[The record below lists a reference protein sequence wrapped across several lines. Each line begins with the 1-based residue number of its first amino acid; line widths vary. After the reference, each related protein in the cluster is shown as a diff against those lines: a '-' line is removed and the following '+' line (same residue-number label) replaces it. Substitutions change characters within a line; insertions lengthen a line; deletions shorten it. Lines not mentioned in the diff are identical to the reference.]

1 MKKLDFN
8 SGWTFR
14 KAEEPPA
21 ARAVTLP
28 HDAMIHEGRSAAAPG
43 GSDNAFFPGGT
54 YIYEKTFEAP
64 DAAHCEVLFE
74 GVYRNATVALNG
86 ETLATHAYGYTPF
99 AVTLDGKLHPGANTL
114 TVTADNADAPS
125 GRWYTGSGIYRPVW
139 LYTGGKGYIRREGIR
154 VTTLSVNPAQVQV
167 EVDASGGLPAVELL
181 DPSGRVVASG
191 SGADLTLTVP
201 DARLWSEDSP
211 SLYTCRVTLT
221 EGGELLDEAAVSF
234 GIRRIQWNARQGL
247 LVNGRSVKLRGACVH
262 HDNGVVG
269 ACAFPESEERRVRK
283 LKQAGF
289 NAIRSAHNPCSA
301 AMLDACDRYG
311 VYVIDKAWDMWYNTR
326 LVTTTPTTGK
336 PTGSRI

>member
-139 LYTGGKGYIRREGIR
+139 MYTGGKGYIRREGIR

-167 EVDASGGLPAVELL
+167 EVDASGGGTAGPVGPGGGFGQRGGPHPHGARRPALERGFSLPLHL
-181 DPSGRVVASG
+181 PRH
-191 SGADLTLTVP
+191 P
-201 DARLWSEDSP
+201 D
-211 SLYTCRVTLT
+211 
-221 EGGELLDEAAVSF
+221 
-234 GIRRIQWNARQGL
+234 RR
-247 LVNGRSVKLRGACVH
+247 
-262 HDNGVVG
+262 
-269 ACAFPESEERRVRK
+269 RRT
-283 LKQAGF
+283 AG
-289 NAIRSAHNPCSA
+289 
-301 AMLDACDRYG
+301 
-311 VYVIDKAWDMWYNTR
+311 
-326 LVTTTPTTGK
+326 
-336 PTGSRI
+336 

>member
-125 GRWYTGSGIYRPVW
+125 GRWSTGRCGC
-139 LYTGGKGYIRREGIR
+139 T
-154 VTTLSVNPAQVQV
+154 PAAR
-167 EVDASGGLPAVELL
+167 DISGG
-181 DPSGRVVASG
+181 RASG
-191 SGADLTLTVP
+191 SQP
-201 DARLWSEDSP
+201 
-211 SLYTCRVTLT
+211 CR
-221 EGGELLDEAAVSF
+221 
-234 GIRRIQWNARQGL
+234 
-247 LVNGRSVKLRGACVH
+247 
-262 HDNGVVG
+262 
-269 ACAFPESEERRVRK
+269 
-283 LKQAGF
+283 
-289 NAIRSAHNPCSA
+289 
-301 AMLDACDRYG
+301 
-311 VYVIDKAWDMWYNTR
+311 
-326 LVTTTPTTGK
+326 
-336 PTGSRI
+336 

>member
-14 KAEEPPA
+14 KAEEPPAA

-74 GVYRNATVALNG
+74 GVYRNVTVALNG

-125 GRWYTGSGIYRPVW
+125 GRWYTGCGIYRPVW

-154 VTTLSVNPAQVQV
+154 VTTLSVNPAQEQV
-167 EVDASGGLPAVELL
+167 
-181 DPSGRVVASG
+181 
-191 SGADLTLTVP
+191 
-201 DARLWSEDSP
+201 
-211 SLYTCRVTLT
+211 
-221 EGGELLDEAAVSF
+221 
-234 GIRRIQWNARQGL
+234 
-247 LVNGRSVKLRGACVH
+247 
-262 HDNGVVG
+262 
-269 ACAFPESEERRVRK
+269 
-283 LKQAGF
+283 
-289 NAIRSAHNPCSA
+289 
-301 AMLDACDRYG
+301 
-311 VYVIDKAWDMWYNTR
+311 
-326 LVTTTPTTGK
+326 
-336 PTGSRI
+336 